1 MRKFIQRALE
11 KIPKLDK
18 EQVSHLVR
26 DLATE
31 NERLEGV
38 LDSLVS
44 GIMVA
49 DAEHRLI
56 LTNKMAERLLPIS
69 TGDQDERPIWEAIR
83 DQDISRF
90 LQGVLQSQD
99 KVSDKE
105 FAIQTAGAPKLLRC
119 NIIPLV
125 REGMVQGNVF
135 LAEDITERKSK
146 EARLRRAESLAAL
159 TTLTA
164 GVAHEIKNPLGSIGI
179 HIQLIQRALR
189 NGGDMDVDAVEHD
202 LEVITEEVERLNRI
216 VVDFLFAVRPM
227 NVELEDQDLNRVLH
241 ELLQFMQYELEEN
254 SVRVVE
260 RYAEGL
266 PKISLDERLM
276 KQAILNVVKNA
287 ISAMPDG
294 GELVVSTSVRGDE
307 VVLRIRD
314 TGTGI
319 PDDLLDKI
327 FEPYFTTKDFGSGLG
342 LTLVYK
348 IVKEHFG
355 EISVSSKEGEGTTFE
370 LSFPIPQ
377 GQQRLLNWE
386 GAAE

>member
-69 TGDQDERPIWEAIR
+69 SGDQDERPIWEAIR
-83 DQDISRF
+83 DPDISRF
-90 LQGVLQSQD
+90 LQGVLRSED
-99 KVSDKE
+99 KVTDKE
-105 FAIQTAGAPKLLRC
+105 FAIKTSAGPKLLRC

-189 NGGDMDVDAVEHD
+189 NSGDMDVEAIEHD

-227 NVELEDQDLNRVLH
+227 NVELEDQDLNRVVH

-254 SVRVVE
+254 GVHLVE
-260 RYAEGL
+260 RYNEDL

-276 KQAILNVVKNA
+276 KQAVLNVIKNA
-287 ISAMPDG
+287 ISAMPAG
-294 GELVVSTSVRGDE
+294 GELVVSTGVQGDE
-307 VVLRIRD
+307 VVLRISD
-314 TGTGI
+314 SGTGI
-319 PDDLLDKI
+319 PDELLDKI

-355 EISVSSKEGEGTTFE
+355 EISVSSKEGAGTAFE

-377 GQQRLLNWE
+377 GQQRLLNWKGE
-386 GAAE
+386 AE